1 MLKNFIKNNPIHKKI
16 AKNFDFLFLFSLPS
30 FFVKMMVFC
39 LGMTLSYYH
48 LGNNENYFLLNFS
61 ALDFLYFLFLFIF
74 ISLCNFYEQIDDIS
88 KLKWKDENANY
99 KLNLNYLYVCPNFI
113 SIKKVIFLNDFR
125 FFMISLIPIFYLS
138 FESALFLILYFL
150 ILKKINETKIYS
162 TINQFLKKCI
172 LTYCSLF
179 LLFASGSIYFD
190 NYDMIFYLSNFLLLI
205 LCFMPIIFAHEI
217 KYSNFFYENN
227 FNIINDNKRK
237 ISLASILMLF
247 IIFIISFSNNNPAL
261 SHFSLISIPFF
272 IYSFLRGEDKDFIRS
287 YTYPILV
294 ANVLISWTLYP
305 LLLIFQILMYYLSK
319 YYYWHRFNVH
329 YPKFVI
335 DEN

>member
-1 MLKNFIKNNPIHKKI
+1 
-16 AKNFDFLFLFSLPS
+16 
-30 FFVKMMVFC
+30 
-39 LGMTLSYYH
+39 
-48 LGNNENYFLLNFS
+48 
-61 ALDFLYFLFLFIF
+61 
-74 ISLCNFYEQIDDIS
+74 
-88 KLKWKDENANY
+88 
-99 KLNLNYLYVCPNFI
+99 
-113 SIKKVIFLNDFR
+113 
-125 FFMISLIPIFYLS
+125 
-138 FESALFLILYFL
+138 
-150 ILKKINETKIYS
+150 
-162 TINQFLKKCI
+162 
-172 LTYCSLF
+172 
-179 LLFASGSIYFD
+179 
-190 NYDMIFYLSNFLLLI
+190 
-205 LCFMPIIFAHEI
+205 MPIIFAHEI

-237 ISLASILMLF
+237 ISLACILMLF